1 MSREEATPYI
11 AYGDWGLTSTG
22 RFTILVQLWLNL
34 LPERQTITSH
44 HSQWAALQSH
54 DLFQKCWFSWCLLQ
68 PDIILVRVAPLVS
81 LASSTVG
88 LAGQVVH
95 TETTEVVLTA
105 DPVTGFGIQL
115 QGSVFATE
123 TLSSPPL
130 ISYIEADSPAER
142 WDASFHG
149 IFFCCALVHQLFGQ
163 LINYGTGLDAG
174 NVRCKWTLC
183 SDNKILC
190 SWSVLR
196 RIMSMDA
203 FI

>member
-1 MSREEATPYI
+1 MICFRNT
-11 AYGDWGLTSTG
+11 GLPGACSSLKS
-22 RFTILVQLWLNL
+22 FL
-34 LPERQTITSH
+34 LCV
-44 HSQWAALQSH
+44 
-54 DLFQKCWFSWCLLQ
+54 F
-68 PDIILVRVAPLVS
+68 VPLVS

-142 WDASFHG
+142 WDPFFHS
-149 IFFCCALVHQLFGQ
+149 IFFCPAFL
-163 LINYGTGLDAG
+163 AG
-174 NVRCKWTLC
+174 YLRLANKLWNSAQCRKCKMRWTLC

-190 SWSVLR
+190 SWSGLR
-196 RIMSMDA
+196 KIVSLGGA
-203 FI
+203 FSRFLSIGD

>member
-1 MSREEATPYI
+1 MSFFFIFPSFRDIICVSKAGVSG
-11 AYGDWGLTSTG
+11 ACSNLTS
-22 RFTILVQLWLNL
+22 FFFVFVS
-34 LPERQTITSH
+34 P
-44 HSQWAALQSH
+44 
-54 DLFQKCWFSWCLLQ
+54 
-68 PDIILVRVAPLVS
+68 VS

-142 WDASFHG
+142 
-149 IFFCCALVHQLFGQ
+149 
-163 LINYGTGLDAG
+163 
-174 NVRCKWTLC
+174 
-183 SDNKILC
+183 
-190 SWSVLR
+190 
-196 RIMSMDA
+196 
-203 FI
+203 

>member
-1 MSREEATPYI
+1 M
-11 AYGDWGLTSTG
+11 
-22 RFTILVQLWLNL
+22 LV
-34 LPERQTITSH
+34 
-44 HSQWAALQSH
+44 
-54 DLFQKCWFSWCLLQ
+54 FWCLLQ
-68 PDIILVRVAPLVS
+68 PVVILVHVAPLVS

-142 WDASFHG
+142 
-149 IFFCCALVHQLFGQ
+149 
-163 LINYGTGLDAG
+163 
-174 NVRCKWTLC
+174 
-183 SDNKILC
+183 
-190 SWSVLR
+190 
-196 RIMSMDA
+196 
-203 FI
+203 

>member
-1 MSREEATPYI
+1 MICFRTAG
-11 AYGDWGLTSTG
+11 A
-22 RFTILVQLWLNL
+22 
-34 LPERQTITSH
+34 
-44 HSQWAALQSH
+44 
-54 DLFQKCWFSWCLLQ
+54 
-68 PDIILVRVAPLVS
+68 PDACSSVKSFLCVFVPLVS

-142 WDASFHG
+142 
-149 IFFCCALVHQLFGQ
+149 
-163 LINYGTGLDAG
+163 
-174 NVRCKWTLC
+174 
-183 SDNKILC
+183 
-190 SWSVLR
+190 
-196 RIMSMDA
+196 
-203 FI
+203 

>member
-1 MSREEATPYI
+1 MSFFFIFQR
-11 AYGDWGLTSTG
+11 
-22 RFTILVQLWLNL
+22 
-34 LPERQTITSH
+34 
-44 HSQWAALQSH
+44 H
-54 DLFQKCWFSWCLLQ
+54 DLFSEMLIF
-68 PDIILVRVAPLVS
+68 LVLTRSNLSSFFFMFVPLVS

-142 WDASFHG
+142 WDAFFHS
-149 IFFCCALVHQLFGQ
+149 IFFWSGFLVLAIF
-163 LINYGTGLDAG
+163 A
-174 NVRCKWTLC
+174 
-183 SDNKILC
+183 
-190 SWSVLR
+190 
-196 RIMSMDA
+196 
-203 FI
+203 

>member
-1 MSREEATPYI
+1 MICFRNT
-11 AYGDWGLTSTG
+11 GLPGACSSLKS
-22 RFTILVQLWLNL
+22 FL
-34 LPERQTITSH
+34 LCVFVP
-44 HSQWAALQSH
+44 
-54 DLFQKCWFSWCLLQ
+54 
-68 PDIILVRVAPLVS
+68 PVS

-142 WDASFHG
+142 WDPFFHG
-149 IFFCCALVHQLFGQ
+149 IIFCPAFLAGYLWLANKLWNSAQCRKCK
-163 LINYGTGLDAG
+163 TG
-174 NVRCKWTLC
+174 WTPC

-190 SWSVLR
+190 SWSRLR
-196 RIMSMDA
+196 KIASLGGA
-203 FI
+203 FSRFLSIRD

>member
-1 MSREEATPYI
+1 MLPPTI
-11 AYGDWGLTSTG
+11 ADELC
-22 RFTILVQLWLNL
+22 FKDTICFRN
-34 LPERQTITSH
+34 
-44 HSQWAALQSH
+44 AGMY
-54 DLFQKCWFSWCLLQ
+54 SWCFSYLKSFFSVCV
-68 PDIILVRVAPLVS
+68 PPVS

-142 WDASFHG
+142 
-149 IFFCCALVHQLFGQ
+149 
-163 LINYGTGLDAG
+163 
-174 NVRCKWTLC
+174 
-183 SDNKILC
+183 
-190 SWSVLR
+190 
-196 RIMSMDA
+196 
-203 FI
+203 

>member
-1 MSREEATPYI
+1 M
-11 AYGDWGLTSTG
+11 
-22 RFTILVQLWLNL
+22 LV
-34 LPERQTITSH
+34 
-44 HSQWAALQSH
+44 
-54 DLFQKCWFSWCLLQ
+54 FWCLLQ
-68 PDIILVRVAPLVS
+68 PDVILVRVAPLVS

-142 WDASFHG
+142 
-149 IFFCCALVHQLFGQ
+149 
-163 LINYGTGLDAG
+163 
-174 NVRCKWTLC
+174 
-183 SDNKILC
+183 
-190 SWSVLR
+190 
-196 RIMSMDA
+196 
-203 FI
+203 

>member
-1 MSREEATPYI
+1 MICFRNT
-11 AYGDWGLTSTG
+11 GLPGACSSLKS
-22 RFTILVQLWLNL
+22 FL
-34 LPERQTITSH
+34 LCV
-44 HSQWAALQSH
+44 
-54 DLFQKCWFSWCLLQ
+54 F
-68 PDIILVRVAPLVS
+68 VPLVS

-142 WDASFHG
+142 
-149 IFFCCALVHQLFGQ
+149 
-163 LINYGTGLDAG
+163 
-174 NVRCKWTLC
+174 
-183 SDNKILC
+183 
-190 SWSVLR
+190 
-196 RIMSMDA
+196 
-203 FI
+203 

>member
-1 MSREEATPYI
+1 ML
-11 AYGDWGLTSTG
+11 AYS
-22 RFTILVQLWLNL
+22 IL
-34 LPERQTITSH
+34 EM
-44 HSQWAALQSH
+44 
-54 DLFQKCWFSWCLLQ
+54 LFLYEPPVTFFLF
-68 PDIILVRVAPLVS
+68 VPLVS

-142 WDASFHG
+142 WVVSPPPFPEDSLP
-149 IFFCCALVHQLFGQ
+149 C
-163 LINYGTGLDAG
+163 
-174 NVRCKWTLC
+174 
-183 SDNKILC
+183 
-190 SWSVLR
+190 
-196 RIMSMDA
+196 MSNPSNL
-203 FI
+203 